1 MKQKERKYFKQYTK
15 NEIVTAIKKYQSGEL
30 KEKELN
36 KIILSANE
44 SATEWLISKG
54 ILEPTKQN
62 KGVSQ
67 WETIYIIW

>member
-67 WETIYIIW
+67 